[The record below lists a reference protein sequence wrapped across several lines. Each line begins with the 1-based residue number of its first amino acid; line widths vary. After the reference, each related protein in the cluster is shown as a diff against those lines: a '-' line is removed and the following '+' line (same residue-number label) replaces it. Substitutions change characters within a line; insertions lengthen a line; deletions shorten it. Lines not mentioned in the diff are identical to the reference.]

1 MLSLINME
9 KISQL
14 REESLHK
21 LKTLQDAGINPYPA
35 KSNRDT
41 DIADFVANFD
51 DGKEAIIAGRV
62 RSTRWHGK
70 IGFADIE
77 DESGKIQIFFQ
88 KDTLENFD
96 LFSETL
102 GVGDIL
108 EIKGKP
114 YLTKAG
120 QQSISAS
127 EVIFLSKSIAPWPTE
142 HFGIKDK
149 EEKFR
154 KRYLD
159 ISLNPEAKAQL
170 VQKTKIIRA
179 IRNYLEEKD
188 FTEVTTP
195 ILQPLAGGTM
205 AKPFK
210 THLETLDMELF
221 LRIAPE
227 LYLKRLLIGGF
238 EKIYEI
244 GPIFRNE
251 GIDREHNPEFTMMEL
266 YYTYQDW
273 EGLMEFIED
282 LLKKVSKETNNPL
295 PEGKWQ
301 RIEFSEAIK
310 EKTGLDY
317 SKNSQED
324 FAKFAKENDIDVAP
338 YLSKGKIADEIYKK
352 LIRINIKEPTF
363 FTKIPTDISPLSKQL
378 EDDKDKTAR
387 FLLVIDGVELV
398 NGFSELNDPIEQ
410 AGRFES
416 QMEMKKKGDKEV
428 QEYDKDFIEALEHA
442 MPPTAGLGMGIDR
455 LVMILTGAA
464 NLREIIEFPLM
475 KKK

>member
-1 MLSLINME
+1 ME
-9 KISQL
+9 KVSQL

-21 LKTLQDAGINPYPA
+21 LKVLQDAGIDPYP
-35 KSNRDT
+35 SESHRDT
-41 DIADFVANFD
+41 DIADFLKDFD
-51 DGKEAIIAGRV
+51 KGKEATIAGRI
-62 RSTRWHGK
+62 RSIRWHGK

-77 DESGKIQIFFQ
+77 DESGKIQIFFG
-88 KDTLENFD
+88 KDNLKDFD

-102 GVGDIL
+102 DMGDIM

-120 QQSISAS
+120 QQSIEAND
-127 EVIFLSKSIAPWPTE
+127 VRFLSKSIAPWPVE

-149 EEKFR
+149 EDRFR

-159 ISLNPEAKAQL
+159 ISLNPEVKAHL

-188 FTEVTTP
+188 FTEVNTP
-195 ILQPLAGGTM
+195 VLQPLAGGTM

-210 THLETLDMELF
+210 THLDTLDMELF

-266 YYTYQDW
+266 YYAYQDW

-282 LLKKVSKETNNPL
+282 LLQKVSAETNNPL
-295 PEGKWQ
+295 SKNKWE
-301 RIEFSEAIK
+301 RIEFSKIIK

-324 FAKFAKENDIDVAP
+324 FAKFAKKNDIDVAP
-338 YLSKGKIADEIYKK
+338 YLSKGKIADEVYKK
-352 LIRINIKEPTF
+352 LIRVNIKEPTF
-363 FTKIPTDISPLSKQL
+363 ITKIPTDISPLSKQL

-387 FLLVIDGVELV
+387 FLLVIDGVELA

-410 AGRFES
+410 VERFNA

-428 QEYDKDFIEALEHA
+428 QEYDKDFIDALEHA
-442 MPPTAGLGMGIDR
+442 MPPTAGIGIGIDR
-455 LVMILTGAA
+455 LIMILTGAS

-475 KKK
+475 KRK